1 MQTHKIMP
9 ADVVIVPY
17 TSRIKIT
24 HHRRIEAD
32 LECEEQLHEKYAPL
46 QKC

>member
-1 MQTHKIMP
+1 MP
-9 ADVVIVPY
+9 ADVVIVSY

-24 HHRRIEAD
+24 HHRRIEAN
-32 LECEEQLHEKYAPL
+32 LAREEALHEKYAAL